1 MECPIC
7 GEKVPL
13 NSEVCPFCG
22 NASDEFFLTEATIDP
37 RHPAPPEKK
46 HVEPRVRKVAR
57 RLDWGGVLALSGG
70 GAVVLAFILVA
81 IFFAPRGASLS
92 WSKPEQVVRGYYEAM
107 SQNDLKGMLSLV
119 ADAYQPTSE
128 ARSLLEAAFREN
140 TYRVSGLE
148 VRVLSNDRTE
158 ARVSLENVVVTVTP
172 KAGGQP
178 VTHSL
183 RDEVIAPARQAAPNS
198 VMLVMLVFYNNA
210 WKIQGRPYG
219 GWAPQNIWVLGQPA
233 EPNTDLKK

>member
-22 NASDEFFLTEATIDP
+22 NASDEFFLTEATIDS
-37 RHPAPPEKK
+37 RHPAPQEKK
-46 HVEPRVRKVAR
+46 HVEPRASKTAR
-57 RLDWGGVLALSGG
+57 HLNWNGVLALAGG
-70 GAVVLAFILVA
+70 GAVVLALILIAV
-81 IFFAPRGASLS
+81 FFAPRGASLS

-107 SQNDLKGMLSLV
+107 AQNDLKGMLSMV
-119 ADAYQPTSE
+119 ADAYQPTTAE
-128 ARSLLEAAFREN
+128 RSLLDTALRDN
-140 TYRVSGLE
+140 TYKVSGLE

-158 ARVSLENVVVTVTP
+158 ARVSLENVVVTITP
-172 KAGGQP
+172 KGGGQP

-183 RDEVIAPARQAAPNS
+183 RDEIIAPARQAAPNT
-198 VMLVMLVFYNNA
+198 VMLVRLVFYNNA

-219 GWAPQNIWVLGQPA
+219 GWAPKNIWALGQPSD
-233 EPNTDLKK
+233 PNAGTK

>member
-22 NASDEFFLTEATIDP
+22 NTSDEFFLTEATIDH

-46 HVEPRVRKVAR
+46 RVKPRASKTAH
-57 RLDWGGVLALSGG
+57 RLDWGGVLALTGG

-81 IFFAPRGASLS
+81 LLFAPRGASLS
-92 WSKPEQVVRGYYEAM
+92 WSKPEQVVRGYYEAL

-119 ADAYQPTSE
+119 ADAYQPTTG
-128 ARSLLEAAFREN
+128 ARSLLETALREN
-140 TYRVSGLE
+140 TYKVSGLE

-158 ARVSLENVVVTVTP
+158 ARVSLENVVVTITP
-172 KAGGQP
+172 KGGGQP

-183 RDEVIAPARQAAPNS
+183 LDEVIGPARQAAPNS

-210 WKIQGRPYG
+210 WKIQGHPYG
-219 GWAPQNIWVLGQPA
+219 GWAPQNIWALGQPS
-233 EPNTDLKK
+233 EPNVGTMK